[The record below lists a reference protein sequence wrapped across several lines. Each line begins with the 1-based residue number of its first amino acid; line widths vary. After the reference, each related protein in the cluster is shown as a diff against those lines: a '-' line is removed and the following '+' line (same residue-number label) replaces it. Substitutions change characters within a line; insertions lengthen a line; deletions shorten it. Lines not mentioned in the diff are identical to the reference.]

1 MEVTAI
7 ALEWGSAAD
16 QVDVRRKIAA
26 SERALEVAL
35 ALVGRNLPLQS
46 SISGPPP
53 PGTPVMPE
61 AVFEEFGRA
70 TKTFR
75 ACLLLASNGFGQ
87 AAQILARVVAESSL
101 IVVWAVEQG
110 IAADH
115 LADLHARYRLQLQ
128 MQEWDAVGPSTAA
141 TSSQYLSDAEQ
152 LEAQSLFGPDAAG
165 LWTGHAT
172 LGELVD
178 DISGH
183 EADPDVQQ
191 YLRRLKA
198 EISRSENISI
208 GSGLAQRA
216 HRVIKEHIDGKPV
229 MAINLGP
236 GVENVPEALHL
247 AGATFLSAVDAVV
260 KDFQPDL
267 AEQVRAAEA
276 FAWRAWKD
284 PDLLASL
291 KDDDPCPC
299 DKPGTLWGECHKWT
313 NELGTI
319 LYAPLTDADLVRFTP
334 FDPRSSRPAL
344 DNRRVSTAIPD
355 LPPGPHVVTFTF
367 TLPFSLGLE
376 DTTGHTMVL
385 DDSWADPND
394 VGHFGKTPTVV
405 IRLHNEELDDKGLW
419 LGNPT
424 RALQRFY
431 GNRAD
436 EAPEVSLPPLGK
448 SYEQWVSVETQGA
461 RLRSEREEDPAYAFH
476 RCLIALNA
484 FLAAMELAVSD
495 LRVTTVSSHEL
506 GPVVLRGAY
515 TEKGRWVQLN
525 ELAMHPDSW
534 PAPNPPG
541 PFADIEGQFVDAM
554 NGLRM
559 GRPFMYGNLW
569 HGRAQRAFRIR
580 GDRADGVV
588 NLQTAIESMLYDLLR
603 GLLVDEGKTLDEITS
618 ELAGDLTFK
627 RLLNRV
633 AGKLGGS
640 WDVTNSGVVGD
651 YWSHLYLLRNRVVHA
666 GYLPGD
672 RDADLAQQSFLDFRE
687 FISERL
693 HARAFTYP
701 RTLLAKVGV
710 NGLERRGWMSA
721 RMKALCAQLTAEP
734 RPFYWPMDKADR
746 S

>member
-1 MEVTAI
+1 
-7 ALEWGSAAD
+7 
-16 QVDVRRKIAA
+16 VRRKIAA
-26 SERALEVAL
+26 CERALEVAL
-35 ALVGRNLPLQS
+35 ALVGRHLPLQS
-46 SISGPPP
+46 SISGPPQL
-53 PGTPVMPE
+53 GTPVMPQ

-115 LADLHARYRLQLQ
+115 LADLHARYGLQLQ
-128 MQEWDAVGPSTAA
+128 MQEWDTVGPSTTA
-141 TSSQYLSDAEQ
+141 TRSQYLSDAERS
-152 LEAQSLFGPDAAG
+152 EAQSLFGSSAAS

-172 LGELVD
+172 LGDLVE
-178 DISGH
+178 DIRGH
-183 EADPDVQQ
+183 ETDAGVQQ

-198 EISRSENISI
+198 EIARSENIGV
-208 GSGLAQRA
+208 GSGLGQRA
-216 HRVIKEHIDGKPV
+216 HRVIKEHTDDKQV

-260 KDFQPDL
+260 NSFQPDL

-299 DKPGTLWGECHKWT
+299 DKPGTLWGDCHKWT
-313 NELGTI
+313 NELGTVA
-319 LYAPLTDADLVRFTP
+319 YHPLTDADLVRFTP
-334 FDPRSSRPAL
+334 FDPNTTRHAL
-344 DNRRVSTAIPD
+344 DNRPAPTAISD
-355 LPPGPHVVTFTF
+355 LPLGPHVVTFTF

-376 DTTGHTMVL
+376 DTTGHTMIL
-385 DDSWADPND
+385 EDGWADPND

-424 RALQRFY
+424 RVLQRFY
-431 GNRAD
+431 GNHAD
-436 EAPEVSLPPLGK
+436 DAPEVSLPPLGK

-461 RLRSEREEDPAYAFH
+461 RLKSEREEDPAYAFH
-476 RCLIALNA
+476 RCLIALNG

-495 LRVTTVSSHEL
+495 LRITTVSSHEL

-515 TEKGRWVQLN
+515 TEEGRWVQLN
-525 ELAMHPDSW
+525 ELAMHLDAW
-534 PAPNPPG
+534 PVPSPPG
-541 PFADIEGQFVDAM
+541 PFEDISGQFVDAL

-559 GRPFMYGNLW
+559 GRPFMYSNLW

-588 NLQTAIESMLYDLLR
+588 NLQTAVESMLYDLLR
-603 GLLVDEGKTLDEITS
+603 GLLIDEGTTFDEITS
-618 ELAGDLTFK
+618 ALAGELTFK
-627 RLLNRV
+627 RLLTSKV
-633 AGKLGGS
+633 AERLGGS
-640 WDVTNSGVVGD
+640 WDVTKDGVVGE
-651 YWSHLYLLRNRVVHA
+651 YWSHLYLLRNRVVHT

-672 RDADLAQQSFLDFRE
+672 READLAQQSFLDFRE

-693 HARAFTYP
+693 HERSFKYP

-734 RPFYWPMDKADR
+734 RPFYWPRDKADR
-746 S
+746 R